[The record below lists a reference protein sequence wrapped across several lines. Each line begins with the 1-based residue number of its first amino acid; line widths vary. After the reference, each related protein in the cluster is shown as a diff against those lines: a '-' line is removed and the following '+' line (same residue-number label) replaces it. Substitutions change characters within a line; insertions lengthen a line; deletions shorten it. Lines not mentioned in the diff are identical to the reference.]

1 MRCLNLNPILQQLF
15 GTFLDIKMITYDY
28 YREEI
33 KQRYYGQTATQQLG
47 SVDNFCQRYN
57 AKITDSEHRRARRE
71 TVPNWSMDY
80 TKYSPVEYRVEYEQ
94 LVALHMPKES
104 FVRLLALELRLE
116 YTHDQLNRQ
125 ARKEQSEIEDA
136 QVRNS
141 NSAVAKAYRNYQTLL
156 ELARSHNE
164 HIR

>member
-1 MRCLNLNPILQQLF
+1 
-15 GTFLDIKMITYDY
+15 
-28 YREEI
+28 
-33 KQRYYGQTATQQLG
+33 
-47 SVDNFCQRYN
+47 
-57 AKITDSEHRRARRE
+57 
-71 TVPNWSMDY
+71 MDY

-94 LVALHMPKES
+94 LIALHMPKES
-104 FVRLLALELRLE
+104 LDQLMALELKVE
-116 YTHDQLNRQ
+116 QMHDHLNRQ
-125 ARKEQSEIEDA
+125 ARKEQNEIEDA

>member
-1 MRCLNLNPILQQLF
+1 
-15 GTFLDIKMITYDY
+15 MITYDH

-33 KQRYYGQTATQQLG
+33 KQRYYSQTATGQLG
-47 SVDNFCQRYN
+47 SLDDFCQRYN

-71 TVPNWSMDY
+71 TVPNWSMDH

-94 LVALHMPKES
+94 LIALHMPKES
-104 FVRLLALELRLE
+104 LDQLMALELKVE
-116 YTHDQLNRQ
+116 QMHDHLNRQ

-136 QVRNS
+136 RVRNS

>member
-1 MRCLNLNPILQQLF
+1 MN
-15 GTFLDIKMITYDY
+15 TYDH

-33 KQRYYGQTATQQLG
+33 KQRYYGQTATEQLG
-47 SVDNFCQRYN
+47 GVDNFCRRYN
-57 AKITDSEHRRARRE
+57 VKVTDSEHRRARRE
-71 TVPNWSMDY
+71 AVPNWSTDY
-80 TKYSPVEYRVEYEQ
+80 TKYSPVEYRVDYEQ

-104 FVRLLALELRLE
+104 LDRLVDLEHQIERLQDHLMQ
-116 YTHDQLNRQ
+116 YQR
-125 ARKEQSEIEDA
+125 REQSQHQDA

>member
-71 TVPNWSMDY
+71 AVPNWSMDY
-80 TKYSPVEYRVEYEQ
+80 TKYSPVEYRVDYEQ
-94 LVALHMPKES
+94 LIALHMPKES
-104 FVRLLALELRLE
+104 LDQLMKLELQIDQM
-116 YTHDQLNRQ
+116 HDLLNRYT
-125 ARKEQSEIEDA
+125 RKEQSEIEDA

-141 NSAVAKAYRNYQTLL
+141 NPAVAKAYRNYQTLL

>member
-1 MRCLNLNPILQQLF
+1 MN
-15 GTFLDIKMITYDY
+15 KYDY

-33 KQRYYGQTATQQLG
+33 KQRYYGQTATRQLG
-47 SVDNFCQRYN
+47 SLDEFCRRYN
-57 AKITDSEHRRARRE
+57 VKITDSEHRRARQVA
-71 TVPNWSMDY
+71 VPNWSLDY
-80 TKYSPVEYRVEYEQ
+80 IKHSPMQYEYEYEQ

-104 FVRLLALELRLE
+104 LDKLMALELQIE
-116 YTHDQLNRQ
+116 QMHDLLNQ
-125 ARKEQSEIEDA
+125 HTRKEQSEIEDA